1 MRRATTPTVEISLDE
16 SITGCWYRVTF
27 AQRYGPSI
35 VKDQDDCELSDDGKT
50 ILVTLTQSETRLFK
64 TKENVKVQV
73 KFGYDNKVSASSIAV
88 LKVGEILD
96 EAVI

>member
-1 MRRATTPTVEISLDE
+1 MRRATTPSIEIAIDE
-16 SITGCWYRVTF
+16 NITGCWYRVTF
-27 AQRYGPSI
+27 AQRYGPKI
-35 VKDQDDCELSDDGKT
+35 VKDQDECELSEDGKT
-50 ILVTLTQSETRLFK
+50 ITVNLTQSETLLFK

-73 KFGYDNKVSASSIAV
+73 KFGMGDKVSASSIAV